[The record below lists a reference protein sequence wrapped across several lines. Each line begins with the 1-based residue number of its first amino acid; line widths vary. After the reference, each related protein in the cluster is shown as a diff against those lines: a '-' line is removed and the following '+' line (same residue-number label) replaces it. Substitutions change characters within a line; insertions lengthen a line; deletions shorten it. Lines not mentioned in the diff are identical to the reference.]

1 MEPFRRLR
9 AIAAP
14 LLHDHIDTDA
24 IIPSGPIRRAGADL
38 RRLAEGLFAERR
50 FRSDGSEAPDFVLNR
65 APYRRAQVL
74 LAGANFGCGSSRE
87 HAVWA
92 LLGFGIRCVIAE
104 SFAEIF
110 EQNAQRNGLL
120 LVPLE
125 RSKLHAIAAA
135 VGVRGASQH
144 LTVDLER
151 QEITVPNAHPIR
163 FSIAPERRH
172 ALLLGLDPIGQ
183 TLEREGAIA
192 RFEAHDRAVR
202 PWVYESRFAVVK
214 DSR

>member
-1 MEPFRRLR
+1 MLPFRRLR

-14 LLHDHIDTDA
+14 LLRDHVDTDA
-24 IIPSGPIRRAGADL
+24 IIPSGPIKRAGADL
-38 RRLAEGLFAERR
+38 HRLAEGLFQERR
-50 FRSDGSEAPDFVLNR
+50 FRSDGSEVSDFVLNR
-65 APYRRAQVL
+65 EPYRRAQVL

-120 LVPLE
+120 TVTLPRHE
-125 RSKLHAIAAA
+125 LHAIAAA
-135 VGVRGASQH
+135 VAQEGSEH

-151 QEITVPNAHPIR
+151 AEITAPDARRIG
-163 FSIAPERRH
+163 FAIDPERRR

-183 TLEREGAIA
+183 TLEREAAIA
-192 RFEAHDRAVR
+192 RFEARDRDRR
-202 PWVYESRFAVVK
+202 PWVYHGFTAAEEPR
-214 DSR
+214 